1 MPIITIDGNI
11 GCCKTSILNY
21 FHKNYKTAIDIEP
34 VDNWVEYLKT
44 IYDNDK
50 KNTYNFQ
57 IKVWIDRCWIQE
69 KSSVIVLM
77 ERSPYF
83 IKNVFVEKAYEDK
96 TITLE
101 EYNNIHKLHKTT
113 DNLWQPYA
121 YIYLRSDPE
130 VCYNRIKKRGRE
142 SEKNIKFEH
151 IKRIH
156 ALHEDKYKEAIKSNK
171 NIIVIDVE
179 NKTISDI
186 CSEIVSSNIYTD
198 VISYI
203 YYISKA

>member
-34 VDNWVEYLKT
+34 IESWTEYLKSM
-44 IYDNDK
+44 YDSDNS
-50 KNTYNFQ
+50 TYNFQ

-69 KSSVIVLM
+69 KSNVIVLM

-83 IKNVFVEKAYEDK
+83 IKNVFVEKAFEDK
-96 TITLE
+96 TINE
-101 EYNNIHKLHKTT
+101 DEYNNIHKLHKTT
-113 DNLWQPYA
+113 DELWQPNA

-130 VCYNRIKKRGRE
+130 MCYNRIKKRGRE
-142 SEKNIKFEH
+142 SEKNIKLEY

-156 ALHEDKYKEAIKSNK
+156 ELHEEKYKVALENNK
-171 NIIVIDVE
+171 NIIVIEAE
-179 NKTISDI
+179 NKTIPDI
-186 CSEIVSSNIYTD
+186 CSEIVSSNIYTE
-198 VISYI
+198 ILTQLYN
-203 YYISKA
+203 Y

>member
-34 VDNWVEYLKT
+34 IESWTEYLKSM
-44 IYDNDK
+44 YDSDNS
-50 KNTYNFQ
+50 TYNFQ

-69 KSSVIVLM
+69 KSNVIVLM

-83 IKNVFVEKAYEDK
+83 IKNVFVEKAFEDK
-96 TITLE
+96 TINE
-101 EYNNIHKLHKTT
+101 DEYNNIHKLHKTT
-113 DNLWQPYA
+113 DELWQPNA

-130 VCYNRIKKRGRE
+130 MCYNRIKKRGRE
-142 SEKNIKFEH
+142 SEKNIKLEY

-156 ALHEDKYKEAIKSNK
+156 ELHEEKYKNAVENNK
-171 NIIVIDVE
+171 NIIVIEAE
-179 NKTISDI
+179 NKSIPDI
-186 CSEIVSSNIYTD
+186 CSEIVSSNIYTEI
-198 VISYI
+198 VTKLYN
-203 YYISKA
+203 Y

>member
-34 VDNWVEYLKT
+34 IESWTEYLKSM
-44 IYDNDK
+44 YDSN
-50 KNTYNFQ
+50 NSTYNFQ

-69 KSSVIVLM
+69 KSNVIVLM

-83 IKNVFVEKAYEDK
+83 IKNVFVEKAFEDK
-96 TITLE
+96 TINE
-101 EYNNIHKLHKTT
+101 DEYNNIHKLHKTT
-113 DNLWQPYA
+113 DELWQPNA

-130 VCYNRIKKRGRE
+130 MCYNRIKKRGRE
-142 SEKNIKFEH
+142 SEKNIKLEY

-156 ALHEDKYKEAIKSNK
+156 ELHEEKYKDAVKNNK
-171 NIIVIDVE
+171 NIIVIEAE
-179 NKTISDI
+179 NKSIPDI
-186 CSEIVSSNIYTD
+186 CSEIVSSNIYTEI
-198 VISYI
+198 VTQLYN
-203 YYISKA
+203 Y

>member
-34 VDNWVEYLKT
+34 IESWTEYLKSM
-44 IYDNDK
+44 YDSN
-50 KNTYNFQ
+50 NSTYNFQ

-69 KSSVIVLM
+69 KSNVIVLM

-83 IKNVFVEKAYEDK
+83 IKNVFVEKAFEDK
-96 TITLE
+96 TINQE
-101 EYNNIHKLHKTT
+101 EYNNIRQLHKTT
-113 DNLWQPYA
+113 DELWQPNA

-130 VCYNRIKKRGRE
+130 MCYNRIKKRGRE
-142 SEKNIKFEH
+142 SEKNIKLEY

-156 ALHEDKYKEAIKSNK
+156 ELHEEKYKEAIESNK
-171 NIIVIDVE
+171 NIIVIDAE
-179 NKTISDI
+179 NKSIPDI
-186 CSEIVSSNIYTD
+186 CSEIISNNIYTEI
-198 VISYI
+198 VTQLYN
-203 YYISKA
+203 Y

>member
-34 VDNWVEYLKT
+34 IESWTEYLKSM
-44 IYDNDK
+44 YDSYNS
-50 KNTYNFQ
+50 TYNFQ

-69 KSSVIVLM
+69 KSNVIVLM

-83 IKNVFVEKAYEDK
+83 IKNVFVEKAFEDK
-96 TITLE
+96 TINE
-101 EYNNIHKLHKTT
+101 DEYNNIHKLHKTT
-113 DNLWQPYA
+113 DELWQPNA

-130 VCYNRIKKRGRE
+130 MCYNRIKKRGRE
-142 SEKNIKFEH
+142 SEKNIKLEY

-156 ALHEDKYKEAIKSNK
+156 ELHEEKYKDAVENNK
-171 NIIVIDVE
+171 NIIVIDAE
-179 NKTISDI
+179 NKSIPDI
-186 CSEIVSSNIYTD
+186 CSEIVSSNIYTEI
-198 VISYI
+198 VTQLYN
-203 YYISKA
+203 Y

>member
-34 VDNWVEYLKT
+34 IERCTEYLKSM
-44 IYDNDK
+44 YDSDNS
-50 KNTYNFQ
+50 TYNFQ

-69 KSSVIVLM
+69 KSNIIVLM

-83 IKNVFVEKAYEDK
+83 IKNVFVEKAFEDK
-96 TITLE
+96 TINE
-101 EYNNIHKLHKTT
+101 NEYNNIHKLHKTT
-113 DNLWQPYA
+113 DELWQPNA

-130 VCYNRIKKRGRE
+130 MCYNRIKKRGRE
-142 SEKNIKFEH
+142 SEKNIKLEY

-156 ALHEDKYKEAIKSNK
+156 QLHEEKYINAIKNNK
-171 NIIVIDVE
+171 NIIVIEAE
-179 NKTISDI
+179 NKSITDI
-186 CSEIVSSNIYTD
+186 CSEIISSNIYTEI
-198 VISYI
+198 VNQLYN
-203 YYISKA
+203 Y

>member
-34 VDNWVEYLKT
+34 IESWTEYLKNM
-44 IYDNDK
+44 YDSDNS
-50 KNTYNFQ
+50 TYNFQ

-69 KSSVIVLM
+69 KSNVIVLM

-83 IKNVFVEKAYEDK
+83 IKNVFVEKAFEDK
-96 TITLE
+96 TIN
-101 EYNNIHKLHKTT
+101 EYEYINIHKLHKTT
-113 DNLWQPYA
+113 DELWQPDA

-130 VCYNRIKKRGRE
+130 LCYNRIKKRGRE
-142 SEKNIKFEH
+142 SEKNIKLEY

-156 ALHEDKYKEAIKSNK
+156 ELHEEKYKDAIENNK
-171 NIIVIDVE
+171 NIIVIEAE
-179 NKTISDI
+179 NKSIPDI
-186 CSEIVSSNIYTD
+186 CSEIVSSNIYTEI
-198 VISYI
+198 VTQLYN
-203 YYISKA
+203 Y